1 MRYPLRV
8 DSQIRSTLDVFVTI
22 WAANPVEFP
31 NCKSFRRHTSEA
43 FPPGRTKIN
52 STIPHKFSAAC
63 GTTVLTWSCAVQ
75 HVALLGR
82 LGYLHLVL
90 HATCKSCNLRNLDL
104 IIVCGSNLP
113 LRISFASEGRPWQS
127 RSHMRYCMADL
138 VDLSVIA
145 VCSTLHFNRSTTT
158 VANFWRIHPTIP
170 MFRLCQTKARRSTLN
185 KKLLGCFEQNL
196 SSTRCS
202 VTRQV

>member
-127 RSHMRYCMADL
+127 RSHTFLHGWLRWP
-138 VDLSVIA
+138 LSNH
-145 VCSTLHFNRSTTT
+145 CLFHPTLNRSTTT